1 MIVKG
6 GAEMQNVI
14 FEMLRYIEQ
23 NSGNEFCEQ
32 LPQLTEEEAVRIYE
46 EEFQQKIFLSQK
58 V

>member
-1 MIVKG
+1 
-6 GAEMQNVI
+6 MQNTI

-46 EEFQQKIFLSQK
+46 EDFKQRIFLPK
-58 V
+58 KA

>member
-1 MIVKG
+1 MKG

-32 LPQLTEEEAVRIYE
+32 LPQLTEEEAVRIFE

>member
-1 MIVKG
+1 
-6 GAEMQNVI
+6 MQNVI

-32 LPQLTEEEAVRIYE
+32 QLTEEEAVRIYE